1 MAGPDTLA
9 SDDVALERPA
19 RPAAVELAA
28 AVLVIGGM
36 VGLIER
42 LARAADYGDRPGV
55 ALGLALSTLLDVLL
69 IAVGLLVRSG
79 RAWVLAINVLAVA
92 TFVYLTAALN
102 PVALFFAV
110 LYGAVFALL
119 FANRPWF
126 DAMRAWRASRASER
140 R

>member
-1 MAGPDTLA
+1 
-9 SDDVALERPA
+9 
-19 RPAAVELAA
+19 
-28 AVLVIGGM
+28 
-36 VGLIER
+36 
-42 LARAADYGDRPGV
+42 
-55 ALGLALSTLLDVLL
+55 
-69 IAVGLLVRSG
+69 
-79 RAWVLAINVLAVA
+79 VLAINVLAVA